1 MEIEIQE
8 SRMNKRFRVLSKTL
22 CIYMISVGLFIVII
36 QLMLNNLFLAVSGVL
51 VTAIGFYNKKRIAR
65 ITTIK
70 DKSLVLLVEKR
81 KIELNKEDIL
91 SISRWVQITFTQ
103 WFSIKISLKE
113 RKFGI
118 VKSYI
123 VGNEPNC
130 NFLGE
135 FSRLGIRL
143 KNIPNN

>member
-8 SRMNKRFRVLSKTL
+8 SKMTNRFRILSKIV
-22 CIYMISVGLFIVII
+22 CIYMITVGLFIVII
-36 QLMLNNLFLAVSGVL
+36 ELMLNNLFLALSGVL

-81 KIELNKEDIL
+81 KIELNNEDIL
-91 SISRWVQITFTQ
+91 SISTWTQITLIKWFT
-103 WFSIKISLKE
+103 IKISLKE

-130 NFLGE
+130 NFLSE
-135 FSRLGIRL
+135 FSRLGIKL